1 MSRLGITEAF
11 AKYGAILH
19 NPQWSVSA
27 WTPDG
32 VLVVS
37 LWKHHGHPGPPGT
50 MEFRDSLARWGG
62 PGNTEFRR
70 NVGQAFLAKLPLKL
84 VVSETED
91 TAHVQGGADAG
102 RVRKEYF
109 VREDLVG
116 EVASLDGD
124 DVVFRFRRA

>member
-1 MSRLGITEAF
+1 MARLGITEAF
-11 AKYGAILH
+11 AKYGATLH
-19 NPQWSVSA
+19 NAQWSVSA

-50 MEFRDSLARWGG
+50 MEFRDSLARWSG

-70 NVGQAFLAKLPLKL
+70 NVGQAFLAKLPVKL
-84 VVSETED
+84 VIASTED
-91 TAHVQGGADAG
+91 TAHVQSGADAG
-102 RVRKEYF
+102 KVKKEFF
-109 VREDLVG
+109 VRDDLVG
-116 EVASLDGD
+116 EVASLEGD